1 MKMKFIRICGGYK
14 YFGFG
19 GLAEARKGLKPF
31 EGTAPGNGTSFNLFL
46 SPVTEKAF
54 RINVW
59 IDGPWANETW
69 EGKQIGTIEGPAGQT
84 RVPEVTARTDNKD
97 VRIEITQP
105 ESVTGT
111 ATVKCTYKG
120 IVKTYTVLLSE

>member
-1 MKMKFIRICGGYK
+1 MNLKAPLNNVKPSNFFLGGVISDIIGYK

-19 GLAEARKGLKPF
+19 GLAEAQKGLKAF

-46 SPVTEKAF
+46 TPKTDKAF

-69 EGKQIGTIEGPAGQT
+69 
-84 RVPEVTARTDNKD
+84 
-97 VRIEITQP
+97 
-105 ESVTGT
+105 
-111 ATVKCTYKG
+111 KG
-120 IVKTYTVLLSE
+120 